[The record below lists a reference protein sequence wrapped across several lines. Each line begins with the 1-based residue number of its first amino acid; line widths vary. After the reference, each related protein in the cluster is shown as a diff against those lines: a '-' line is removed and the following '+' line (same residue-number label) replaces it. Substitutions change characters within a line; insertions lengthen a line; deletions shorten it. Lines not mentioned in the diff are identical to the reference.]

1 MDEKQLDSLNN
12 DCCFCP
18 TALHLISRMIAA
30 VEGERPTAA
39 QCVADPLFWA
49 ASKSIVLCVL
59 LREALEW
66 NAKHAEHTAK
76 AANKNAANLRA
87 KSDKLEAQSNVPAE
101 SKAKAKAMA
110 EAAEAEIQELEAQQN
125 AEKLYIETL
134 QQELEQSISGAHG
147 DFSSEANGWPG
158 AIPNPPQGQWEK
170 PPKLFPGSPLFSL
183 LVFIRNAQ
191 QHIPQL
197 IKNGIFSDEAQMHR
211 FFAVDHFPWLAS
223 VLNAFIQGP
232 LTQASKNH
240 AITEGTRAALTD
252 IIRCAEREGHQS
264 WSNFASNSTSPHGE

>member
-1 MDEKQLDSLNN
+1 MDEKQLDSLND
-12 DCCFCP
+12 DCCFVP
-18 TALHLISRMIAA
+18 TALHLISRMIEA

-49 ASKSIVLCVL
+49 AEKSIALCVQ

-66 NAKHAEHTAK
+66 NAKHAEHTIK
-76 AANKNAANLRA
+76 AAKKNAANLRA

-101 SKAKAKAMA
+101 NKAKAKATA

-147 DFSSEANGWPG
+147 DFSSEASGWP
-158 AIPNPPQGQWEK
+158 ATIRIPPQGQWENH
-170 PPKLFPGSPLFSL
+170 PKLSPESPLFSL

-191 QHIPQL
+191 QHIPQN
-197 IKNGIFSDEAQMHR
+197 IKKGIFSDEAQMHR

-232 LTQASKNH
+232 LTQAAGNDHISE
-240 AITEGTRAALTD
+240 ATRAAIKD
-252 IIRCAEREGHQS
+252 VIRRAEQDGPMMNHHLEQYK
-264 WSNFASNSTSPHGE
+264 GE

>member
-49 ASKSIVLCVL
+49 ASKSVVLCAL
-59 LREALEW
+59 LREALGTSQG
-66 NAKHAEHTAK
+66 HPDTSH
-76 AANKNAANLRA
+76 L
-87 KSDKLEAQSNVPAE
+87 
-101 SKAKAKAMA
+101 
-110 EAAEAEIQELEAQQN
+110 QN
-125 AEKLYIETL
+125 L

-170 PPKLFPGSPLFSL
+170 PPKLDPASPLFSL

-197 IKNGIFSDEAQMHR
+197 IKKGIFSDEAQMHR

-232 LTQASKNH
+232 LMQAVKNH

>member
-1 MDEKQLDSLNN
+1 MFVAGCLLYYILSGGGHPFDNDFVKVGNN
-12 DCCFCP
+12 ERDLSALTNAP

-49 ASKSIVLCVL
+49 ASKSVVLCAL
-59 LREALEW
+59 LREALGTSQG
-66 NAKHAEHTAK
+66 HPDTLH
-76 AANKNAANLRA
+76 L
-87 KSDKLEAQSNVPAE
+87 
-101 SKAKAKAMA
+101 
-110 EAAEAEIQELEAQQN
+110 QN
-125 AEKLYIETL
+125 L

-170 PPKLFPGSPLFSL
+170 PPKLFPASPLFSL

-197 IKNGIFSDEAQMHR
+197 IKKGIFSNEAQMHR

-223 VLNAFIQGP
+223 VLHAFIQGP
-232 LTQASKNH
+232 LMQAVKND

>member
-1 MDEKQLDSLNN
+1 MTNV
-12 DCCFCP
+12 P
-18 TALHLISRMIAA
+18 TALHLISRMIEA

-49 ASKSIVLCVL
+49 ASKSVVLCAL

-66 NAKHAEHTAK
+66 NQKHAEHKMAV
-76 AANKNAANLRA
+76 ANKDAARWRG
-87 KSDKLEAQSNVPAE
+87 KSDHLTTHADAPAE
-101 SKAKAKAMA
+101 KKVQAEAMA
-110 EAAEAEIQELEAQQN
+110 EAAAAEVQELEAQLN
-125 AEKLYIETL
+125 DDKLCIEIL
-134 QQELEQSISGAHG
+134 KQELEQSISGAHG
-147 DFSSEANGWPG
+147 DFSSEASGWPA

-170 PPKLFPGSPLFSL
+170 QPKLNPASPLFSL

-197 IKNGIFSDEAQMHR
+197 IKRGIFSDEAQMHR

-223 VLNAFIQGP
+223 VLNAFIRGS
-232 LTQASKNH
+232 LMQAAKNQ

-264 WSNFASNSTSPHGE
+264 WSDFATNSTSSHGE